1 MPDAHVAVTPSVRV
15 PRPVRLLTTKLYI
28 PRSRPRDRVVIRS
41 RLMERLEEAIR
52 MGCKLT
58 LVSAPAGYGKTTLL
72 SEWIAHSKS
81 PVAWVSLDEGD
92 NDPARFWSYSIAALH
107 GLDTHIGDRALSL
120 LQSWQSASLESVLTT
135 LVNEVDAFPDSLT
148 LVLDDY
154 HFIEAQSIHSSVAF
168 FLDHLPPR
176 MHLIIAGRTD
186 PPLPLAHLRARN
198 ELMELRAHDLRFA
211 PDETSIF
218 LNQVMDLSLSP
229 EHVKALEVRTEG
241 WIAGLQLAALS
252 MSGHD
257 DLPGFIA
264 AFTGS
269 HRFILDYLS
278 DQVLE
283 QQSKELQ
290 LFLLQTSILDRMN
303 ASLCDAVV
311 DPAPTAQNDGSAA
324 KQGVSQAILE
334 KLEQRNLF
342 LVPLDDER
350 CWYRYH
356 HLFLDVLRHR
366 LQETLPDRMTELHRR
381 ASEWFE
387 CEGMLPDA
395 VNHALAAHDLER
407 AAQLIE
413 RGVSPLWR
421 RSEITALATWMQALT
436 DTIWRTRPG
445 LCLAYARALIDTA
458 QYATAETFVQQAEAA
473 LESGLVT
480 DDARVASL
488 RGQAA
493 ALRAHLA
500 VTRSEFVQAIELARR
515 AQELL
520 AEDDASWCSFVALG
534 LAGAYRLT
542 DDWEAACQTYL
553 EASELSHAAG
563 DDVSALIALSSRGDA
578 LQAQGQLR
586 QAARQ
591 YEEVLQ
597 FAQTW
602 RIPNAPATGYA
613 LAGLGHVWCEWN
625 DLEAAT
631 RYAQDG
637 LERGKQADLADVF
650 LQGHLVLVRAYLARG
665 DLESAL
671 AELAVLEPVVRRMGV
686 QVQDR
691 VSALRVHV
699 RLVQGNTE
707 AAARWAEGITG
718 DSQDALHPGALTTLA
733 RVWLAQGQSDKA
745 LRLLDHALHTAQQA
759 GRLGSTI
766 QILILEALAH
776 WAQGDSE
783 QALAALEKALSL
795 AEPQGYVR
803 IFVDESAPMARLLR
817 RAAIR
822 APSSMYIRQLLEALG
837 APPDTEAPPSTALIE
852 PLTERELQV
861 LRLMADG
868 ATNQEIAHELVLAV
882 NTVKK
887 HTSNIFGKLGVSNR
901 AQCIARA
908 RELSFL

>member
-1 MPDAHVAVTPSVRV
+1 
-15 PRPVRLLTTKLYI
+15 
-28 PRSRPRDRVVIRS
+28 
-41 RLMERLEEAIR
+41 MERLGEAIR

-72 SEWIAHSKS
+72 SEWVAHSQS
-81 PVAWVSLDEGD
+81 PVAWVSLDDGD
-92 NDPARFWSYSIAALH
+92 NDPTRFWSYSIAALH
-107 GLDTHIGDRALSL
+107 ALDTRIGDRALSL
-120 LQSWQSASLESVLTT
+120 LRSWQSASLESVLTT
-135 LVNEVDAFPDSLT
+135 LVNEIDAFPDSLT

-154 HFIEAQSIHSSVAF
+154 HFIEAQSIHGSLAF
-168 FLDHLPPR
+168 LLDHLPPR
-176 MHLIIAGRTD
+176 MHLIMASRTD
-186 PPLPLAHLRARN
+186 PPLPLAQLRARN

-211 PDETSIF
+211 PDETSAF
-218 LNQVMDLSLSP
+218 LNQVMGLSLSA
-229 EHVKALEVRTEG
+229 EHVNALEARTEG
-241 WIAGLQLAALS
+241 WIAGLQLAAFS
-252 MSGHD
+252 MSGRD

-278 DQVLE
+278 DQVL
-283 QQSKELQ
+283 QQQPKELQ

-303 ASLCDAVV
+303 ASLCDALV
-311 DPAPTAQNDGSAA
+311 DSSTTAENEESVAG
-324 KQGVSQAILE
+324 QGESQAILE

-350 CWYRYH
+350 RWYRYH
-356 HLFLDVLRHR
+356 HLFVDVLRHR
-366 LQETLPDRMTELHRR
+366 LQETLPDRVIELHRR

-387 CEGMLPDA
+387 CEGMLPEA
-395 VNHALAAHDLER
+395 VDHALAARDLER

-413 RGVSPLWR
+413 RAVSPLWR
-421 RSEITALATWMQALT
+421 RSEISALAAWMQALP
-436 DTIWRTRPG
+436 DTVWRMRPG

-458 QYATAETFVQQAEAA
+458 QYAPAEAFVRQAEAA

-480 DDARVASL
+480 DNARVASL
-488 RGQAA
+488 QGQAA
-493 ALRAHLA
+493 ALRSHLA
-500 VTRSEFVQAIELARR
+500 VTRGEFAQAIEHARR
-515 AQELL
+515 AQQLL

-534 LAGAYRLT
+534 LAGAYRFT
-542 DDWEAACQTYL
+542 SDWAAASRTYL

-563 DDVSALIALSSRGDA
+563 DDISALIALSSRGEA

-586 QAARQ
+586 QAAQQ

-597 FAQTW
+597 LAQTW
-602 RIPNAPATGYA
+602 GIPNAPATAYA
-613 LAGLGHVWCEWN
+613 LVGLGHVWCEWN

-631 RYAQDG
+631 RYALDG

-650 LQGHLVLVRAYLARG
+650 IQGHLVLVRVCQARG

-671 AELAVLEPVVRRMGV
+671 AELDVLEPAVRRMGV
-686 QVQDR
+686 TKVQDQ
-691 VSALRVHV
+691 VNALRVHIW
-699 RLVQGNTE
+699 LAQGNTE
-707 AAARWAEGITG
+707 AVVRWVGGLAG
-718 DSQDALHPGALTTLA
+718 DTQGTSRPGVEVALA
-733 RVWLAQGQSDKA
+733 RVCLAQGQSDKA
-745 LRLLDHALHTAQQA
+745 LHLLDHALHAAQQTD
-759 GRLGSTI
+759 RLGDTI
-766 QILILEALAH
+766 QILILKALTH
-776 WAQGDSE
+776 RAQGDPE
-783 QALAALEKALSL
+783 QMLTALERALSL
-795 AEPQGYVR
+795 AEPEGYVR

-822 APSSMYIRQLLEALG
+822 APSSMYIRQLLEVLG
-837 APPDTEAPPSTALIE
+837 APPDTEAPPSTALVE

-901 AQCIARA
+901 TQSIARA
-908 RELSFL
+908 RELNLL